1 MTFNKIPFSG
11 GCVRIRC
18 AAGSA
23 PPSFYRFI
31 HNPPSSMCEFVYM
44 IEEQQPL
51 AISQQHKKNIF
62 IAKIHSITNCVV
74 CECRTSSCCRH
85 RFDYP
90 DKKKKQKYILCRK
103 CTHSKMSR
111 KTSGPSAKKAV
122 NGKMNDICVWAQY
135 WGHTIFVAWME
146 FWQCFV
152 QHRGEGIDTSPQN
165 SLLLLKICKI
175 FSITRLCWIIQVHRI
190 PLVNQVYVKGD
201 CCTLFRF
208 E

>member
-1 MTFNKIPFSG
+1 
-11 GCVRIRC
+11 
-18 AAGSA
+18 
-23 PPSFYRFI
+23 
-31 HNPPSSMCEFVYM
+31 MCEFVYM

-90 DKKKKQKYILCRK
+90 DKKIQTEIYIMSQMHAFKNESENIGTISKKGSKRENEWYLCVSTILRTYNFCRL
-103 CTHSKMSR
+103 
-111 KTSGPSAKKAV
+111 
-122 NGKMNDICVWAQY
+122 NGILTMFR
-135 WGHTIFVAWME
+135 TT
-146 FWQCFV
+146 
-152 QHRGEGIDTSPQN
+152 HRGEGIDTSPQN
-165 SLLLLKICKI
+165 SLLLLKSCKI

-201 CCTLFRF
+201 CCSLFCFNSISESIFTFSSAHTPRF
-208 E
+208 SLSIFQSHIPYIV